1 MHSTS
6 ILPIEEIEE
15 RIFILRG
22 QRVMIDNDLARL
34 YGVETKYLNR
44 QVKRNAARFP
54 DDFMFQ
60 LTTVEKNELVTNWH
74 RFRRLKHSTGLPYA
88 FTEHGVA
95 MLSAVLKSER
105 AILMSILVVKAFV
118 RLREIISRNRELSKA
133 IELPEA
139 KVSRHDTDIQAIV
152 KALRQLMQ
160 PPEKAKPRIGF

>member
-6 ILPIEEIEE
+6 IVPIEEIEE

-133 IELPEA
+133 IELLEA